1 MACNPILLATGN
13 TAYQACNSSSFDTLY
28 IDSIGFTLTSSLY
41 TDNGC
46 TTLVPDLYFKYTGG
60 TQVIWGQTTGG
71 KGIIGFTGTCSSV
84 STYGFQ
90 DCCNSANTF
99 NSIVIGGE
107 LFENEIWY
115 LETDVFT
122 GCATVLT
129 SVIVG
134 PTYTATSAT
143 NYVDCPT
150 CISDNS
156 ITCFSGCT
164 NPYYCLNTNREL
176 PYDATYS
183 IAGPLYNG
191 YDYYV
196 SNDIPTVGF
205 IFFDGIKW
213 CLSSSLGGTCILFG
227 KTPCNSACP
236 DLCDELIAGD
246 CATTTTTTNACDV
259 FDFEALLNCDV
270 TPTQTVT
277 PTYTLTPTP
286 TPTLTPTVTI
296 NCAGTS
302 ISLTSTIL
310 PTSTPTPTP
319 TPSPTNPIRNLCFTG
334 EATFNIF
341 DANFVCTTTKKLV
354 NCNTQEIYYINEN
367 LIFSGVPIETGVTF
381 SANINKEEVCVTY
394 SGSSISSSNATL
406 NSINV
411 IYGLG
416 CDDCLNPTPT
426 PTPTQSVTPTATLTP
441 TPTRTPTATLPLE
454 IFRMSASTLS
464 AITITNLESVSYPFI
479 VNWGDGNS
487 DTYSAGSHTPTH
499 IYNSLF
505 TGVITVSSQHLSD
518 IQYFSITN
526 TLTGTSSPLITISTS
541 EYTKLSSILTSSLG
555 SNVLLV
561 GQVSQIPRDLYYLL
575 ITKSNITG
583 STYNLPTGLTNCQL
597 YNNNGGTII
606 SGNTLGLPTGLTYF
620 AIYDNTISG
629 NTSGLPTGLTVCDI
643 EGDNTIS
650 GDTADIPP
658 LIYNLTIGGNNTI
671 GGDTSGLPT
680 GLTYCHILGDN
691 TISGDTS
698 GLPTGL
704 TNIQITGNNTI
715 SGDTLGLPLGL
726 ITSLYIS
733 GNNTIGGDVSNLPS
747 GLIEIYLLG
756 SGTTAGT
763 YITGNVSSLPIGLTN
778 CTILGYNEIDG
789 SFSDFPTN
797 LTNINIQGNNTI
809 TGYTSSHV
817 WPTTMKQLT
826 VIGNATVNTTNI
838 NNILSDLATYST
850 TWTGSSKFI
859 KLKGTSTNS
868 AAELILTGRGVII
881 TINP

>member
-13 TAYQACNSSSFDTLY
+13 TAYQACNSSSFDILY
-28 IDSIGFTLTSSLY
+28 IEDAGFVLTSSLY

-46 TTLVPDLYFKYTGG
+46 TVLVPDLYFKYTGG

-71 KGIIGFTGTCSSV
+71 KGIIELTGTCDST
-84 STYGFQ
+84 STYGFK

-107 LFENEIWY
+107 LFEDEIWY

-156 ITCFSGCT
+156 ITCFSGCAT
-164 NPYYCLNTNREL
+164 PYYCLNTNREL
-176 PYDATYS
+176 PYDGTYS
-183 IAGPLYNG
+183 IAGSQYNG
-191 YDYYV
+191 YNYYV

-205 IFFDGIKW
+205 IYFDGIKW
-213 CLSSSLGGTCILFG
+213 CLSSSLGGSCILFG

-236 DLCDELIAGD
+236 DLCDELIEGD
-246 CATTTTTTNACDV
+246 CATTTTTTNVCDV
-259 FDFEALLNCDV
+259 FDFQALLNCDV

-286 TPTLTPTVTI
+286 TPTLTPTATI

-341 DANFVCTTTKKLV
+341 DANFVCTTTKKLI

-367 LIFSGVPIETGVTF
+367 LIYNGIPIETGVTF
-381 SANINKEEVCVTY
+381 SANINQEDVCVTY
-394 SGSSISSSNATL
+394 SGLSNSSSNSVL
-406 NSINV
+406 NSINI

-416 CDDCLNPTPT
+416 CNDCLNPTPT
-426 PTPTQSVTPTATLTP
+426 PTPTQSVTPTP
-441 TPTRTPTATLPLE
+441 TPTLPLE

-464 AITITNLESVSYPFI
+464 AITITNLNSVSYPFI

-487 DTYSAGSHTPTH
+487 DTYAAGSHSPTH

-518 IQYFSITN
+518 IDSFSITS
-526 TLTGTSSPLITISTS
+526 TLTGGTTHLISISTS
-541 EYTKLSSILTSSLG
+541 EYTKLSGVLNSYFGYKVSLDG
-555 SNVLLV
+555 LI
-561 GQVSQIPRDLYYLL
+561 SQIPRFITYLV
-575 ITKSNITG
+575 ISSSNITG
-583 STYNLPTGLTNCQL
+583 NTTDLPSTLTNIQMF
-597 YNNNGGTII
+597 NNNG
-606 SGNTLGLPTGLTYF
+606 NTVL
-620 AIYDNTISG
+620 SG
-629 NTSGLPTGLTVCDI
+629 NTSGLPAGLRYA
-643 EGDNTIS
+643 S
-650 GDTADIPP
+650 
-658 LIYNLTIGGNNTI
+658 IY
-671 GGDTSGLPT
+671 
-680 GLTYCHILGDN
+680 DN

-704 TNIQITGNNTI
+704 TYLNLLGDNTVSGDTGGLPSGLVTMAIFGNNTI
-715 SGDTLGLPLGL
+715 SGDTIGLPR
-726 ITSLYIS
+726 SLTTCQIIGNNTIS
-733 GNNTIGGDVSNLPS
+733 GDTTGLPTGLTNFLLGGDNTISGDTTGLPVGLTYCDITGQNTIGGDTS
-747 GLIEIYLLG
+747 GFPTGLKDLYLLG
-756 SGTTAGT
+756 SGTTVGT
-763 YITGNVSSLPIGLTN
+763 YITGNVTGLPIVLSA
-778 CTILGYNEIDG
+778 CTIAGYNTIDG
-789 SFSDFPTN
+789 SFSDFSPN
-797 LTNINIQGNNTI
+797 LVFISIEGNNTI
-809 TGYTSSHV
+809 TGYTFSHV
-817 WPTTMKQLT
+817 WPTTMRQLS
-826 VIGNATVNTTNI
+826 VLGNATVSTTNI

-850 TWTGSSKFI
+850 TWIGAAKFI
-859 KLKGTSTNS
+859 KLKGTQTNPG
-868 AAELILTGRGVII
+868 AVATLTGIGVTVTI
-881 TINP
+881 TP